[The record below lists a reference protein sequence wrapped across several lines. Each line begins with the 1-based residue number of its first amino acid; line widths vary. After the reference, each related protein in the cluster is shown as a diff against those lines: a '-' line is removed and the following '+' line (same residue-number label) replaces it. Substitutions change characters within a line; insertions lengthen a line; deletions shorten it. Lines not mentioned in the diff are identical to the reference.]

1 MRRKVTEEYSEMNI
15 VFIFVV
21 SGVKEVG
28 RGQRGRGGDMMWE
41 NGKEIEEE

>member
-1 MRRKVTEEYSEMNI
+1 MRRKGIEEYSEMNI

-21 SGVKEVG
+21 TGVKEVG

-41 NGKEIEEE
+41 NRKAIDEE